1 MDFAAILDSSVEAP
15 LQKQLYEQWR
25 GAVLTGRFAP
35 GARVPSTRDLAR
47 SLGVSRTT
55 VTHAYEQLIAEGYL
69 EAAHGSGTYVCAAL
83 PEEMLRPALPNDGRP
98 ASVGGELRFR
108 LSRYG
113 RELRERPG
121 YFRSHPRGT
130 ISFTN
135 WLPDLN
141 HFPVALWAR
150 LVARAARHA
159 DIGSFDYDSRSL
171 GYAPLRR
178 EIARYLAVSRAVRCE
193 PDQVIVCNGSQ
204 QALDLCARILV
215 DRGDSIAVE
224 DPGYLGARQIFLSH
238 GARLRPIPVDEDG
251 MMTNRLRRMRPKL
264 VYVTPSHQ
272 FPAGSSM
279 TLARRLELLEW
290 ARGSGAVILEDD
302 YDSEYRFDGKPSPSL
317 QGLSAGAPVIYLGT
331 FSKVLFP
338 GLRLGYMVAP
348 RGLVPVLE
356 RAKWV
361 ADRQCP
367 ILEQAVLASFLA
379 DGHLERHIRRMR
391 VIYARR
397 REVLEQALL
406 EEFGDRVR
414 ILGAQAGMHLMAE
427 FQTQLSE
434 EDVVRRSLAEGV
446 VVASARPY
454 YLSPVKERRLVLGY
468 APVGERSLREGV
480 RRLKRA
486 LV

>member
-1 MDFAAILDSSVEAP
+1 MDFAAVLDSSAASP

-25 GAVLTGRFAP
+25 GAVLSGRFAP
-35 GARVPSTRDLAR
+35 GARVPSTRELAR
-47 SLGVSRTT
+47 SLRVSRTT
-55 VTHAYEQLIAEGYL
+55 VTQAYEQLIAEGYL

-83 PEEMLRPALPNDGRP
+83 PEDMLRSAP
-98 ASVGGELRFR
+98 ASHKESAANGAEFRLR

-113 RELRERPG
+113 RELRERPD
-121 YFRSHPRGT
+121 YLRDCPRGM
-130 ISFTN
+130 ISFTR

-141 HFPVALWAR
+141 HFPVSLWAR

-159 DIGSFDYDSRSL
+159 DLASFDYDSRSL
-171 GYAPLRR
+171 GYLPLRR

-193 PDQVIVCNGSQ
+193 PDQVIICNGSQ
-204 QALDLCARILV
+204 QALDLCVRILA
-215 DRGDSIAVE
+215 DPGDSIAVE

-238 GARLRPIPVDEDG
+238 GARLRPIPVDADG
-251 MMTNRLRRMRPKL
+251 MVTDRLRRTRPKL

-272 FPAGSSM
+272 FPTGASM
-279 TLARRLELLEW
+279 TLARRLELIEW

-302 YDSEYRFDGKPSPSL
+302 YDSEYRFDGRPSPSL
-317 QGLSAGAPVIYLGT
+317 QGLSAGAPVLYLGT

-348 RGLVPVLE
+348 PKLVPVLE

-379 DGHLERHIRRMR
+379 EGHLERHIRRMR
-391 VIYARR
+391 VIYGRR
-397 REVLEQALL
+397 REVLEQSLAD
-406 EEFGDRVR
+406 EFGDRLR
-414 ILGAQAGMHLMAE
+414 ILGTQAGMHLMAE

-434 EDVVRRSLAEGV
+434 DEVVRRARTEGV
-446 VVASARPY
+446 VVAGARPY
-454 YLSPVKERRLVLGY
+454 YLAPMKECRLVLGY
-468 APVGERSLREGV
+468 APVGERALREGV

-486 LV
+486 ID